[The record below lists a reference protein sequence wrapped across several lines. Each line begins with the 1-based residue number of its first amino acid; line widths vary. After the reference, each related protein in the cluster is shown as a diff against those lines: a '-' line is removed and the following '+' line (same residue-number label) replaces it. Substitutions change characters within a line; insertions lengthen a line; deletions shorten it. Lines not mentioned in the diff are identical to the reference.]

1 MSRFPSI
8 IIRSGPESSEA
19 TITLG
24 KDGQPILSALFSIL
38 PRCIDLTGKPIHT
51 QLIAMG
57 RPGWLVPAVA
67 DTSLRDIF
75 DEILG
80 EKGEKYFPVI
90 LRSAHNNDYRMNPG
104 NIVEIYT
111 PENQSADSGILGLS
125 ISGMT
130 VDNNVM
136 RLLEQKTSGIV
147 RVASPVLPIRG
158 EFIVTNLYPSSK
170 AYTG

>member
-1 MSRFPSI
+1 M
-8 IIRSGPESSEA
+8 PEN
-19 TITLG
+19 G
-24 KDGQPILSALFSIL
+24 IL
-38 PRCIDLTGKPIHT
+38 
-51 QLIAMG
+51 
-57 RPGWLVPAVA
+57 
-67 DTSLRDIF
+67 DIF
-75 DEILG
+75 DKILG
-80 EKGEKYFPVI
+80 QNGVKYFPI
-90 LRSAHNNDYRMNPG
+90 FLRSAHNNDYRMNPG

-170 AYTG
+170 AYTS